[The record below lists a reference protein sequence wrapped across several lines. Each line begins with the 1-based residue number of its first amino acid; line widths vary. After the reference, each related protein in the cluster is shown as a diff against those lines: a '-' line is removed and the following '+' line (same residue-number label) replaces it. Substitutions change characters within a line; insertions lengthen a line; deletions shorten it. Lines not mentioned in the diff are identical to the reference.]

1 MCWFVQQKGLNWQK
15 CPDSDLLLHLCF
27 CCLRPPQ
34 VHPGGPGPAH
44 EVTGGSEGAGVASAQ
59 RPAGIGRWHH
69 RIRDSP
75 GGSQGG
81 DMTSPAPPDK
91 GLRIAP
97 KHKPGPAPL
106 PCLPRPAPSRRLAPP
121 RPHAP
126 MPQTHTPACHGAQ
139 KTPFSY
145 GPLRCERQARHLPE
159 PRPLIVTL
167 FMLQALDD
175 DIIGRSSIR
184 ARHFLWFPP
193 TAHYERTWSSS
204 ALVSDFQPIPV
215 ESHTTGAASEHF
227 PACIAGSLTLKHGE
241 SSVHGWRNSPLA
253 LWVRGKQIDHQRV

>member
-145 GPLRCERQARHLPE
+145 GRLRCERRSRHLPE
-159 PRPLIVTL
+159 PRPFIVTL

-184 ARHFLWFPP
+184 ARHFCDSHLLP
-193 TAHYERTWSSS
+193 TTRE
-204 ALVSDFQPIPV
+204 L
-215 ESHTTGAASEHF
+215 GA
-227 PACIAGSLTLKHGE
+227 
-241 SSVHGWRNSPLA
+241 
-253 LWVRGKQIDHQRV
+253 HQRLCQTSSLFPWNPTQRVPPLCTSQHALQVPLH

>member
-106 PCLPRPAPSRRLAPP
+106 PCLPRPVPPP
-121 RPHAP
+121 RSTPPPCPHAP
-126 MPQTHTPACHGAQ
+126 NPHPRLSRGAEDAILLR
-139 KTPFSY
+139 TSPMWAPVSSSPRAPPPHCDVIHVTGVRRWHHRAFLHPGTSFFVIPTY
-145 GPLRCERQARHLPE
+145 CPLRENLELISACVRLPAYSRGI
-159 PRPLIVTL
+159 PHDGCRLW
-167 FMLQALDD
+167 ALPSMHC
-175 DIIGRSSIR
+175 R
-184 ARHFLWFPP
+184 FP
-193 TAHYERTWSSS
+193 YIKTWR
-204 ALVSDFQPIPV
+204 
-215 ESHTTGAASEHF
+215 E
-227 PACIAGSLTLKHGE
+227 
-241 SSVHGWRNSPLA
+241 
-253 LWVRGKQIDHQRV
+253 